1 MKYLAAYCLATLGGN
16 KTPSVDDVRKILA
29 SVGANVNDEQLEQ
42 AVNALKGQELHDVTH
57 K

>member
-29 SVGANVNDEQLEQ
+29 SVGANVNDEQLE
-42 AVNALKGQELHDVTH
+42 
-57 K
+57 